1 MARSRRYEFKKSTM
15 REAFARSG
23 GFCEAVGVAYGLKP
37 GQRCNTPL
45 DGKRKEY
52 DHYPLPA
59 TMEGSEVLDNCVV
72 CCVQCHKHKTATL
85 DIPVQA
91 KTKRVSDKR
100 LNITRQKPQWPGQR
114 LGSGNNQRRATT
126 AIPPKFPG
134 DILARKVQ

>member
-23 GFCEAVGVAYGLKP
+23 GFCEAVGVAYGLQP

-59 TMEGSEVLDNCVV
+59 TMEESDVLENCVV
-72 CCVQCHKHKTATL
+72 CCVPCHKHKTATL

-91 KTKRVSDKR
+91 KTKRVSDKAK
-100 LNITRQKPQWPGQR
+100 NIGRQKHQWATQR

-126 AIPPKFPG
+126 PPKPKFEG
-134 DILARKVQ
+134 DIMARRQS